1 MESADIGLLLVGG
14 EGPGDRLVKD
24 LKVELDAVDFVIAA
38 DSGFDLAQRLKVE
51 PDLLV
56 GDLDSVS
63 RSVAFKNF
71 PTERIKSYN
80 ADKDETDTEIGL
92 RIFAEMGCRR
102 VMLFGGGGGRLDHLL
117 GIVSLF
123 ERDFYPYVWYTAREH
138 VQLVEGTMAFGP
150 WSGQTVSFFPL
161 GNGVEVLLSKGLKW
175 PLDGLSWKKGDVGI
189 SNVIVHD
196 RAMITISKGR
206 LLMIRTL
213 PYTVLPME
221 YEHG

>member
-1 MESADIGLLLVGG
+1 MESVDLGLLLVGG
-14 EGPGDRLVKD
+14 EGPGDRLAKD
-24 LKVELDAVDFVIAA
+24 LREELDAVDFVIAA
-38 DSGFDLAQRLKVE
+38 DSGFDLAQRLKIE

-63 RSVAFKNF
+63 RSMAFENF
-71 PTERIKSYN
+71 PNERIRRYA

-102 VMLFGGGGGRLDHLL
+102 VILVGGGGGRLDHLL

-138 VQLVEGTMAFGP
+138 VQAVEGTMEFGP
-150 WSGQTVSFFPL
+150 WAGQTVSFFPL
-161 GNGVEVLLSKGLKW
+161 CESVDVLLSEGLKW
-175 PLDGLSWKKGDVGI
+175 PLNGLSWKKGDVGI
-189 SNVIVHD
+189 SNVILHD
-196 RAMITISKGR
+196 RAMITVSKGR
-206 LLMIRTL
+206 LLMIRTF
-213 PYTVLPME
+213 PYTELPME